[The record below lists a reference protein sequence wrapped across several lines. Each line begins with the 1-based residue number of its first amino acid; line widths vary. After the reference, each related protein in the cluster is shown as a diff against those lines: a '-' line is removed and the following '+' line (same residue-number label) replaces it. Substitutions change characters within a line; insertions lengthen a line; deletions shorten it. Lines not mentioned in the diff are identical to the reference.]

1 MGQLED
7 MHVFARVVEA
17 GSISRAAE
25 QLGQAK
31 SAVSRR
37 LVALETRLG
46 TKLLNRTTRS
56 SNLTEAGKSYYER
69 ALKILDDVDELN
81 AETTDTRCQLA
92 GAIRLAAPLSFGLE
106 HLTPALNSF
115 LKEHPKVSVDVDFS
129 DRKIDLIEEG
139 IDLAFRITRLQDSSL
154 QARRLSPI
162 RFSLCAS
169 PDYLNEFGTPTHPD
183 ELTEHKHIVY
193 RPSPIS
199 EWVLTDKNEQEY
211 KVALRSRITANNGSY
226 LKDMAIAGQGIY
238 FCPNFIAWKDFAT
251 GNLIRVLPN
260 YRLIEMHAYA
270 LYPQTRYLSQR
281 VRILID
287 FLAERFGD
295 NPYWEQGLI

>member
-7 MHVFARVVEA
+7 MHVFIRVVDA

-37 LVALETRLG
+37 LSELETRLG

-56 SNLTEAGKSYYER
+56 SNLTEAGKSYYDR
-69 ALKILDDVDELN
+69 AIKILDDVDELN
-81 AETTDTRCQLA
+81 SETTDNRCQLS

-106 HLTPALNSF
+106 HLTPALNCF
-115 LKEHPKVSVDVDFS
+115 LKQHPDVSIDVDFS

-139 IDLAFRITRLQDSSL
+139 IDLAFRITRLQDSTL

-169 PDYLNEFGTPTHPD
+169 PDYLNEHGNPKHPD
-183 ELTEHKHIVY
+183 ELAEHNLLVY
-193 RPSPIS
+193 KPSPIS
-199 EWVLTDKNEQEY
+199 EWVLTDKDNQEHR
-211 KVALRSRITANNGSY
+211 VALHSRITANNGTY

-238 FCPNFIAWKDFAT
+238 FCPNFIAWKDLAT
-251 GNLIRVLPN
+251 GNLQRVLPD
-260 YRLIEMHAYA
+260 YRLIEMYAYA

-281 VRILID
+281 VRVLID

-295 NPYWEQGLI
+295 NPYWDQGLL

>member
-7 MHVFARVVEA
+7 MHVFVRVIDA

-25 QLGQAK
+25 QLGLAK
-31 SAVSRR
+31 SAISRR
-37 LVALETRLG
+37 LVELETRLG

-56 SNLTEAGKSYYER
+56 SHLTEAGKGYYER

-81 AETTDTRCQLA
+81 AETKDTRCQLA
-92 GAIRLAAPLSFGLE
+92 GTIRLAAPLSFGLE
-106 HLTPALNSF
+106 HLTPALNVF
-115 LKEHPKVSVDVDFS
+115 LQEHPNVSVDVDFS

-169 PDYLNEFGTPTHPD
+169 ADYLKEHGTPKHPD
-183 ELTEHKHIVY
+183 ELTEHKLLVY

-199 EWVLTDKNEQEY
+199 EWVLTDKDNQEH
-211 KVALRSRITANNGSY
+211 KVALRSRITANNGTY
-226 LKDMAIAGQGIY
+226 LKDMAIAGQGLFY
-238 FCPNFIAWKDFAT
+238 CPNFIAWKDLAT
-251 GNLIRVLPN
+251 GNLQRVLPE

-295 NPYWEQGLI
+295 NPYWDQRLF